1 MKSLSLK
8 SLFIILCA
16 SINFTFAQST
26 FKDKYLQF
34 LEETAVVSQNDIKSF
49 MKKKGFSLE
58 DSADKFDSKMFSFK
72 NSSDQSVMVAYTNT
86 GKLYAVNFSIK
97 GYMDEA
103 EDELES
109 KQFKMQDK
117 LLKKNGYKYFF
128 LIDEY
133 KDSTSAMLFTDQHNF
148 NKPSENDRLVTVD
161 KLKEVLGQSNKSVQ
175 KTLAQKKYFYDDSMD
190 DEKDGRKEEV
200 FIDVDYETEIV
211 VSYKNGKSFIV
222 EVDNITTDDYNNVL
236 KWLKSNKNEKMKPE
250 TAMFKTRDSWD
261 IFNGDYTVFLT
272 YENEPNFKPVKV
284 ILRKN
289 D

>member
-8 SLFIILCA
+8 SLLIILCA
-16 SINFTFAQST
+16 SINFTFAQPA

-117 LLKKNGYKYFF
+117 LLKKSGYKYFF

-133 KDSTSAMLFTDQHNF
+133 KDSTSAMLFTDQHTF
-148 NKPSENDRLVTVD
+148 NKPSKNDRLVTVD
-161 KLKEVLGQSNKSVQ
+161 KLKEILGQSNKSVQ
-175 KTLAQKKYFYDDSMD
+175 KILTQKKYFHDEEMD

-222 EVDNITTDDYNNVL
+222 EVDNITTDDYNNML
-236 KWLKSNKNEKMKPE
+236 QWIKSNKNEKMKPE

-261 IFNGDYTVFLT
+261 IFNGDYTVFLA
-272 YENEPNFKPVKV
+272 YENEPNFKPVKI